1 MGAINHAAFLS
12 HVDLHNCREA
22 EEIHQTSS
30 PGQDSKLTWVA

>member
-22 EEIHQTSS
+22 EEIHQTRAPQDRTQTS
-30 PGQDSKLTWVA
+30 PE